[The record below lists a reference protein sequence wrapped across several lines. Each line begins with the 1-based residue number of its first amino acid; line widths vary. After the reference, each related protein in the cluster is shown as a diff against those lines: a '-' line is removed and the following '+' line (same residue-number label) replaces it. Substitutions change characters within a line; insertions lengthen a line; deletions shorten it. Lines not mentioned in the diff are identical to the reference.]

1 MCTVGQMSSS
11 HAVRQL
17 LATLAMLLTTLI
29 WNNSGTAWYFTFF
42 NTESIGR
49 TIVHAPNLI
58 ALANLI
64 A

>member
-42 NTESIGR
+42 NTESIGQLC
-49 TIVHAPNLI
+49 THHT
-58 ALANLI
+58 
-64 A
+64 

>member
-11 HAVRQL
+11 HVVKQL

-42 NTESIGR
+42 NTESIGQLR
-49 TIVHAPNLI
+49 THQT
-58 ALANLI
+58 
-64 A
+64 